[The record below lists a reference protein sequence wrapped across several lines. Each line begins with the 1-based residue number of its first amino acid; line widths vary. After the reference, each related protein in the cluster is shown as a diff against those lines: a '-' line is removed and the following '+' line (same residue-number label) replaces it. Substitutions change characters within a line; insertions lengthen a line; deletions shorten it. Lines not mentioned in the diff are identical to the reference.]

1 MEDAGDKREIALRV
15 AGPEFAGGSAEMPIP
30 ILASPSWRGVEGEP
44 WRVTSADGVRS
55 AFVKIMHSDVGAYVD
70 RSCAFAAARQAGE
83 IGVGPHVSSVSGT
96 DGAIAMD
103 DLSPAKGWRT
113 GTLEQLLDKDVLEG
127 AVKARSAFHR
137 GKRLSRDSSV
147 FDQIDEVGRE
157 ARGANAQLPDDISW
171 LETNVRE
178 FGEAIRA
185 SGMDSVPAHGDGNV
199 SNLMI
204 GPGRQV
210 MMIDWDLAA
219 NCDPFEDI
227 GSFLVEAHAFE
238 TEAHSTFEMFHGS
251 YDERLFNRAWLYG
264 VADDLRWGLIGAL
277 MAATSPREHLEYLK
291 FANWRFLRCRM
302 AVRDPRLAEKLQRM

>member
-1 MEDAGDKREIALRV
+1 MDDAGDRREIALRV

-44 WRVTSADGVRS
+44 WRVTAADGART

-83 IGVGPHVSSVSGT
+83 MGVGPRVSSVSDA

-113 GTLEQLLDKDVLEG
+113 GTLEQLLDAEVLEG
-127 AVKARSAFHR
+127 AVRARAAFHR
-137 GKRLSRDSSV
+137 GKRLSRESSV
-147 FDQIDEVGRE
+147 FEQIDEIGRE
-157 ARGANAQLPDDISW
+157 ARKADARLPDDVAW
-171 LETNVRE
+171 LETNIRE
-178 FGEAIRA
+178 SGKAIRA
-185 SGMDSVPAHGDGNV
+185 AGMDLVPAHGDGNV
-199 SNLMI
+199 SNLMV
-204 GPGRQV
+204 GPGKQV
-210 MMIDWDLAA
+210 MLIDWDLAA
-219 NCDPFEDI
+219 NRDPFEDI

-238 TEAHSTFEMFHGS
+238 TEARSTFEMFYGR

-264 VADDLRWGLIGAL
+264 AADDLRWGLIGAL
-277 MAATSPREHLEYLK
+277 MAATSPRGHLEYLK

-302 AVRDPRLAEKLQRM
+302 AVRDPRSAEKLRRM